1 MKNLQL
7 YYNEQEYILIHN
19 GETIFFTAWDD
30 LENYLT
36 DVLELEELEIETL
49 CNYAIEN

>member
-7 YYNEQEYILIHN
+7 YYNEQEYMLIYN
-19 GETIFFTAWDD
+19 GETIFFTTCND

-36 DVLELEELEIETL
+36 NVLELEELDIKTL
-49 CNYAIEN
+49 CNDAIEN

>member
-1 MKNLQL
+1 MKKLQI

-19 GETIFFTAWDD
+19 DKTIFFTACND

-36 DVLELEELEIETL
+36 DVLELEESDIKTL
-49 CNYAIEN
+49 YNNAIEN

>member
-1 MKNLQL
+1 MKDLQL
-7 YYNEQEYILIHN
+7 YYNEQEYTLIHN

-36 DVLELEELEIETL
+36 DVLELEESEIKTL
-49 CNYAIEN
+49 CNNAIES